1 MIILLLGLVVLGLL
15 ISIYMHVLIFA
26 IVKTADGDP
35 INETMKEILDALKDR
50 TWVYP
55 SY

>member
-1 MIILLLGLVVLGLL
+1 MIILLLGLVVLGML
-15 ISIYMHVLIFA
+15 ISVYLSVFMFA

-50 TWVYP
+50 T
-55 SY
+55 

>member
-1 MIILLLGLVVLGLL
+1 MIILLLGLVVLGML
-15 ISIYMHVLIFA
+15 ISVYLAVFMFA

-50 TWVYP
+50 T
-55 SY
+55 